1 MKRVITALI
10 GIPLLIW
17 VIEFA
22 PLSVFYGLIFV
33 VMLLALHEYYALV
46 ALPIPFRV
54 AGFLLGS
61 IALLMFMNPKA
72 SAIFPAGLILILMV
86 ALFARIELAM
96 AFRSVAFAFFGAL
109 YVGGLMSFLF
119 ALRMMDAE
127 SGRRGNLLMMLF
139 CIIWAGDSF
148 AFFAGK
154 TFGRHKLAPVV
165 SPKKTWE
172 GAIAGFIFSILASI
186 ICRYTFVQQIGL
198 IDSILIGAL
207 VGIFGQ
213 IGDLCESIVKRAAN
227 VKDSG
232 QILPGHGGMLD
243 RIDSLL
249 FGAPAMY
256 YYLSFFHS

>member
-22 PLSVFYGLIFV
+22 PLYVFYSLLLI
-33 VMLLALHEYYALV
+33 VMLLALHEFYVLIE
-46 ALPIPFRV
+46 LPIAFRI
-54 AGFLLGS
+54 AGFLLGCL
-61 IALLMFMNPKA
+61 ALLVFSYPEA
-72 SAIFPAGLILILMV
+72 RAILPAGLILILTI
-86 ALFARIELAM
+86 ALFSRQEITK
-96 AFRSVAFAFFGAL
+96 AFRSAVFGFFGAL
-109 YVGGLMSFLF
+109 YVGGLMSFLI
-119 ALRMMDAE
+119 ALRILDADL
-127 SGRRGNLLMMLF
+127 GRGGNLLMMLF
-139 CIIWAGDSF
+139 VIIWTGDSF

-154 TFGRHKLAPVV
+154 SFGRHKLAPVV

-172 GAIAGFIFSILASI
+172 GSIAGFLFSILAAVV
-186 ICRYTFVQQIGL
+186 CRYTFVQQISL
-198 IDSILIGAL
+198 IDSVFIGAL

-213 IGDLCESIVKRAAN
+213 IGDLCESIVKRAVN